1 MASNKSVEKMGTEN
15 VVNCLYRHPGAAFK
29 LICFPWAGSGS
40 SHFAKW
46 AKSFHHSIEVS
57 SIRLPGRESRSNEP
71 VATNL
76 GHVAAEISNA
86 LLPILQDIPFA
97 ILVTGPVL
105 FPLYQTACSSGH
117 LEALHLKENYKLQ
130 PMHFFV
136 SSANPP
142 HVSNEIC
149 LDAPYHSGMS
159 EEQVFNIIMTMG
171 GIPKDIL
178 ENKELLEMFLPILKA
193 DIHMMFNFT
202 YVKTSKTLLSCDI
215 TCFSGTEDTAKKTE
229 GWKDLTSGSVENH
242 KFPGNRFYLTNPS
255 NETFIINYI
264 TKCLEMSCFA

>member
-97 ILVTGPVL
+97 IL
-105 FPLYQTACSSGH
+105 GH
-117 LEALHLKENYKLQ
+117 SMGSYVAFLTALHLKENYKLQ

-142 HVSNEIC
+142 HVSNVIYFT
-149 LDAPYHSGMS
+149 YHSGMS